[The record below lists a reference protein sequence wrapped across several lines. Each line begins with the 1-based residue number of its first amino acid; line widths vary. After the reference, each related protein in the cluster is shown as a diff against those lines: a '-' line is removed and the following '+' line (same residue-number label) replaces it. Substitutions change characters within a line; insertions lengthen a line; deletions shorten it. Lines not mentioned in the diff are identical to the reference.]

1 MKINVKNEYL
11 WILKP
16 ISTKSK
22 KIRDKAKKQ
31 EAKMVGI
38 KLKNIFVLISVLLI
52 ANCSMMPIATKPVE
66 VVTIAEP
73 VPLYHP
79 PLPLEVGL
87 VDIDWEILTPELM
100 KEYLVDYE
108 NGSAPAIAYYSLT
121 SKEYEN
127 LSMNMA
133 EIKRYLRDTLSIVK
147 YYRDYDK
154 EDNDEEKVSEKK

>member
-1 MKINVKNEYL
+1 MMKVKS
-11 WILKP
+11 I
-16 ISTKSK
+16 I
-22 KIRDKAKKQ
+22 
-31 EAKMVGI
+31 
-38 KLKNIFVLISVLLI
+38 LISCLFVI
-52 ANCSMMPIATKPVE
+52 ANCSMMPTAKPVE

-100 KEYLVDYE
+100 KEYLENYE

-154 EDNDEEKVSEKK
+154 EDNDEEKVSENK

>member
-1 MKINVKNEYL
+1 MKI
-11 WILKP
+11 
-16 ISTKSK
+16 KS
-22 KIRDKAKKQ
+22 I
-31 EAKMVGI
+31 I
-38 KLKNIFVLISVLLI
+38 LISCLFVI
-52 ANCSMMPIATKPVE
+52 ANCSMMPTAKPVE

-87 VDIDWEILTPELM
+87 VDIDWEILTPDLM
-100 KEYLVDYE
+100 KEYLENYE

-133 EIKRYLRDTLSIVK
+133 EIKRYLRDTLSIIK
-147 YYRDYDK
+147 Y
-154 EDNDEEKVSEKK
+154 

>member
-1 MKINVKNEYL
+1 MMKIK
-11 WILKP
+11 
-16 ISTKSK
+16 ST
-22 KIRDKAKKQ
+22 I
-31 EAKMVGI
+31 
-38 KLKNIFVLISVLLI
+38 LISLLFVI
-52 ANCSMMPIATKPVE
+52 TNCSMMPSAKPVE
-66 VVTIAEP
+66 VRTIAEP

-87 VDIDWEILTPELM
+87 VDIDWEILTPDLM
-100 KEYLVDYE
+100 REYLEDYE

-154 EDNDEEKVSEKK
+154 EDNQEERVSENK

>member
-1 MKINVKNEYL
+1 M
-11 WILKP
+11 LKP
-16 ISTKSK
+16 ISKKSK

-31 EAKMVGI
+31 EARMVGI
-38 KLKNIFVLISVLLI
+38 KLKSVFVLISVLLI
-52 ANCSMMPIATKPVE
+52 TNCSMMPNAKPVE
-66 VVTIAEP
+66 VSTIAEP
-73 VPLYHP
+73 VPIYHP
-79 PLPLEVGL
+79 PFPLEVGL
-87 VDIDWEILTPELM
+87 VDIDWEILTPDLM
-100 KEYLVDYE
+100 KEYLEDYE

-154 EDNDEEKVSEKK
+154 EDNQEEKVSENK

>member
-1 MKINVKNEYL
+1 MMKVKS
-11 WILKP
+11 I
-16 ISTKSK
+16 I
-22 KIRDKAKKQ
+22 
-31 EAKMVGI
+31 
-38 KLKNIFVLISVLLI
+38 LISCLFVI
-52 ANCSMMPIATKPVE
+52 ANCSMMPSAKPVE

-87 VDIDWEILTPELM
+87 VDIDWEILTPDLM
-100 KEYLVDYE
+100 KEYLENYE

-154 EDNDEEKVSEKK
+154 EDNDEEKVSENK

>member
-1 MKINVKNEYL
+1 MKVKS
-11 WILKP
+11 I
-16 ISTKSK
+16 I
-22 KIRDKAKKQ
+22 
-31 EAKMVGI
+31 
-38 KLKNIFVLISVLLI
+38 LISCLFVI
-52 ANCSMMPIATKPVE
+52 ANCSMMPTAKPVE

-100 KEYLVDYE
+100 KEYLENYE

-154 EDNDEEKVSEKK
+154 EDNDEEKVSENK

>member
-1 MKINVKNEYL
+1 MMKVKS
-11 WILKP
+11 I
-16 ISTKSK
+16 I
-22 KIRDKAKKQ
+22 
-31 EAKMVGI
+31 
-38 KLKNIFVLISVLLI
+38 LISCLFVI
-52 ANCSMMPIATKPVE
+52 ANCSMMPTAKPVE

-100 KEYLVDYE
+100 KEYLENYE

-154 EDNDEEKVSEKK
+154 EDNEEEKVSENK

>member
-1 MKINVKNEYL
+1 MMKIK
-11 WILKP
+11 
-16 ISTKSK
+16 ST
-22 KIRDKAKKQ
+22 I
-31 EAKMVGI
+31 
-38 KLKNIFVLISVLLI
+38 LISCLFVI
-52 ANCSMMPIATKPVE
+52 TNCSMMPSAKPVE
-66 VVTIAEP
+66 VRTIAEP

-87 VDIDWEILTPELM
+87 VDIDWEILTPDLM
-100 KEYLVDYE
+100 KEYLADYE

-154 EDNDEEKVSEKK
+154 QDNQEEKVSENK

>member
-1 MKINVKNEYL
+1 MMKVKS
-11 WILKP
+11 I
-16 ISTKSK
+16 I
-22 KIRDKAKKQ
+22 
-31 EAKMVGI
+31 
-38 KLKNIFVLISVLLI
+38 LISCLFVI
-52 ANCSMMPIATKPVE
+52 ANCSMMPSAKPVE

-87 VDIDWEILTPELM
+87 VDIDWEILTPDLM
-100 KEYLVDYE
+100 KEYLENYE

-154 EDNDEEKVSEKK
+154 EDNAEEKVSENK

>member
-1 MKINVKNEYL
+1 MMKIK
-11 WILKP
+11 
-16 ISTKSK
+16 ST
-22 KIRDKAKKQ
+22 I
-31 EAKMVGI
+31 
-38 KLKNIFVLISVLLI
+38 LISLLFVI
-52 ANCSMMPIATKPVE
+52 TNCSMMPSAKPVE
-66 VVTIAEP
+66 VRTIAEP

-87 VDIDWEILTPELM
+87 VDIDWEILTPDLM
-100 KEYLVDYE
+100 REYLEDYE

-154 EDNDEEKVSEKK
+154 KDNQEEKVSENK

>member
-1 MKINVKNEYL
+1 MMKVKSI
-11 WILKP
+11 IL
-16 ISTKSK
+16 ISC
-22 KIRDKAKKQ
+22 
-31 EAKMVGI
+31 
-38 KLKNIFVLISVLLI
+38 LFVL
-52 ANCSMMPIATKPVE
+52 ANCSMMPSAKPVE

-87 VDIDWEILTPELM
+87 VDIDWEILTPDLM
-100 KEYLVDYE
+100 KEYLEDYE

-154 EDNDEEKVSEKK
+154 ENNEEEKVSENK

>member
-1 MKINVKNEYL
+1 MMKI
-11 WILKP
+11 
-16 ISTKSK
+16 KS
-22 KIRDKAKKQ
+22 I
-31 EAKMVGI
+31 I
-38 KLKNIFVLISVLLI
+38 LISCLFVI
-52 ANCSMMPIATKPVE
+52 ANCSLMPTAKPVE

-87 VDIDWEILTPELM
+87 VDIDWEILTPDLM
-100 KEYLVDYE
+100 KEYLENYE

-154 EDNDEEKVSEKK
+154 KDNEEEKVSENK